1 MNLDRRR
8 CLPPLA
14 ILLKSDNRKIM
25 FSRAAL
31 ALGLL
36 LPWSS
41 LPGQTESVAPTPS
54 DAEIRQILID
64 RIDRDSQGVGIAV
77 GVIDAKGHRVI
88 AYGTLAK
95 DDRRQIDGDTIFE
108 IGSVTK
114 VFTSLLL
121 MDMVQRGEVALTDPV
136 SKFLPSNVKMPE
148 RNGKKITLADL
159 STQTS
164 GLPLMPANMR
174 PKDPMNN
181 PYADY
186 TVDRLYRFP
195 GMATISL
202 PRRPMGAESSR
213 SCPRARPSSSYPLT
227 EWTSSSRSTP

>member
-1 MNLDRRR
+1 MLW
-8 CLPPLA
+8 
-14 ILLKSDNRKIM
+14 
-25 FSRAAL
+25 RAAL
-31 ALGLL
+31 ALGLF
-36 LPWSS
+36 LPLSS

-54 DAEIRQILID
+54 DGEIRQILID
-64 RIDRDSQGVGIAV
+64 RIDRDRQGVGIAV
-77 GVIDAKGHRVI
+77 GVIDAKGRRIV
-88 AYGTLAK
+88 AYGSLAK
-95 DDRRQIDGDTIFE
+95 GDRRQIDGDTVFE

-136 SKFLPSNVKMPE
+136 SKFLPPNVKMPE
-148 RNGKKITLADL
+148 RNGKSITLADL

-164 GLPLMPANMR
+164 GLPGMPANMS

-202 PRRPMGAESSR
+202 PRRPMVAETSR
-213 SCPRARPSSSYPLT
+213 YCPRARLSSSYPLRV
-227 EWTSSSRSTP
+227 WTSS

>member
-1 MNLDRRR
+1 M
-8 CLPPLA
+8 
-14 ILLKSDNRKIM
+14 KSDNRRM
-25 FSRAAL
+25 FWRAAL

-36 LPWSS
+36 LPLSS

-54 DAEIRQILID
+54 DGEIRQILID
-64 RIDRDSQGVGIAV
+64 RIDRDRQGVGIAV
-77 GVIDAKGHRVI
+77 GVIDAKGRRIV
-88 AYGTLAK
+88 AYGSLAK
-95 DDRRQIDGDTIFE
+95 GDRRQIDGDTVFE

-148 RNGKKITLADL
+148 RNGKQIALADL

-164 GLPLMPANMR
+164 GLPLMPANMS
-174 PKDPMNN
+174 PKDPMDN

-186 TVDRLYRFP
+186 H
-195 GMATISL
+195 G
-202 PRRPMGAESSR
+202 
-213 SCPRARPSSSYPLT
+213 
-227 EWTSSSRSTP
+227 